1 MTTNPSASQKT
12 FQIYY
17 FASASSFTNK
27 THETLP
33 APLPIAQLFPLLEKR
48 YPGIT
53 AKVLRSSSL
62 SVGGEY
68 IDTDLY
74 INKGDGAE
82 PRDVLQDGKMGRVIQ
97 PGEEVAVI
105 PPVSSG

>member
-1 MTTNPSASQKT
+1 MTANPSASKA

-33 APLPIAQLFPLLEKR
+33 APLPIAQLVPLLEQR

-62 SVGGEY
+62 SIGGEY
-68 IDTDLY
+68 VDMDLY
-74 INKGDGAE
+74 LGSEGEGNE
-82 PRDVLQDGKMGRVIQ
+82 PRDALQDGQTGRVIQ